1 MIHVGKQWIARG
13 LALCVVGPICAGIG
27 SGVIAPDGSQQTTLL
42 TGDAILS
49 SLMSL
54 FMVLG
59 LVMLLGIAV
68 GRLVDRREGILGMAF
83 VLGWVAWTSGRMGEV
98 FRVSAE
104 SGALMKLAVEGALVT
119 MGVLIALSLMTDPE
133 KGGAQGQGDDVS
145 RFDMSSLKSSMMG
158 VAGLGSMGAALVA
171 SIVIAMLFGR
181 TDLAGQAVGV
191 GFFAGIAAGV
201 VGTLVAT
208 SAKKND
214 PKAGPTPFAPIMVG
228 VMLCSVILPIFGMF
242 YPGGS
247 ELLGLVNQ
255 GSLPGILTVSPIAWV
270 MGALL
275 GVPVGHSWVEHSAQQ
290 ASGAGA
296 RA

>member
-42 TGDAILS
+42 TGDAFVS

-54 FMVLG
+54 CMVLG

-68 GRLVDRREGILGMAF
+68 GRLVDRREGILGMA
-83 VLGWVAWTSGRMGEV
+83 VVHGWV
-98 FRVSAE
+98 
-104 SGALMKLAVEGALVT
+104 AVEGALVT
-119 MGVLIALSLMTDPE
+119 IGVLIALCLMTDPE

-290 ASGAGA
+290 ASGAAA